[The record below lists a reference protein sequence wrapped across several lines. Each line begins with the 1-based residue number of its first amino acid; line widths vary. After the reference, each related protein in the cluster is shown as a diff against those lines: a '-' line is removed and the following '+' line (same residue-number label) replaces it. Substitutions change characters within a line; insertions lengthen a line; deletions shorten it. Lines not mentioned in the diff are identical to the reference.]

1 MAFSPFLQSQ
11 TAQDIISN
19 YFSGQYAATPNVN
32 SAGMW
37 RNPEFDIR
45 TQQELA
51 GELDPSAL
59 FPNPIMDW
67 SATST
72 APTVDPCPEGYQLI
86 DGVCQPNEQ
95 FSSQDYSSYSGDES
109 QESGGEERPYYS
121 IEEMKGL
128 KDYELLDYLNSGWL
142 KGKPYDVSVGG
153 NFMPSWFNL
162 PFGKQNKMRRDF
174 IINELKKRGYDTTT
188 NQGQLNL
195 GQALSIIGNAQASNQ
210 GVMPNQV
217 SFFTPEQINYQIQQS
232 NSPNQGNYQAPT
244 MTQEEQIQDVL
255 LSGGTLNPFE
265 YQGINNPV
273 NVTPTSFDEYEQA
286 QLAFANALATGGGIN
301 NPVNVTPNVPASSP
315 SPAIGSPEAYQE
327 AYQVQEEHGL
337 NDPAQSS
344 FWDEVW

>member
-174 IINELKKRGYDTTT
+174 IINELKKRGYDTTSD
-188 NQGQLNL
+188 QGQKSL

-217 SFFTPEQINYQIQQS
+217 SFFTPEEVNYQIQAKNEAQDIV
-232 NSPNQGNYQAPT
+232 NQGGNPYGQSFSGTP
-244 MTQEEQIQDVL
+244 EQIHQQVVQDAIQ
-255 LSGGTLNPFE
+255 SGGTVNPFE
-265 YQGINNPV
+265 AQGINTS
-273 NVTPTSFDEYEQA
+273 TPS
-286 QLAFANALATGGGIN
+286 
-301 NPVNVTPNVPASSP
+301 TPSLP
-315 SPAIGSPEAYQE
+315 SDWADLI
-327 AYQVQEEHGL
+327 
-337 NDPAQSS
+337 
-344 FWDEVW
+344 